1 MNQFF
6 MALVLILGAA
16 SWYLWTENQTLQFNN
31 AQLESSIAQQ
41 EEAIAV
47 MKENYER
54 QGQALNQLSSRNA
67 EIEGEMNRYM
77 DIFRRH
83 NLNQLAAAK
92 PGLLENKM
100 NNATSRIFREIEND
114 SKELD
119 SLDNPSA
126 DINPNN

>member
-41 EEAIAV
+41 EEAIEV

-83 NLNQLAAAK
+83 NLTQLEAAK
-92 PGLLENKM
+92 PG
-100 NNATSRIFREIEND
+100 
-114 SKELD
+114 
-119 SLDNPSA
+119 
-126 DINPNN
+126 

>member
-6 MALVLILGAA
+6 MALVLILCAA

-41 EEAIAV
+41 EEAIEV

-114 SKELD
+114 SKEID
-119 SLDNPSA
+119 SLDAPSA